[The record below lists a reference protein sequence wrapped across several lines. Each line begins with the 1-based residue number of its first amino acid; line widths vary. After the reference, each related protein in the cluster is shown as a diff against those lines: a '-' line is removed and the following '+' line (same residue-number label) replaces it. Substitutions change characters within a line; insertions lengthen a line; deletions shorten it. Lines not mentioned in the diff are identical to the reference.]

1 MKLVNRAPY
10 LMHQLVSKTLICI
23 NRHND
28 INDIAFFCFVAS
40 GEDPQC
46 TTPKSRK
53 HDPYSQS
60 HLAPPSTSPHP
71 VVMHGGSGP
80 SGEEYEMN
88 SPPNWPRPVAGAV
101 STFGFTIIC
110 LNIKLFVY

>member
-1 MKLVNRAPY
+1 MYNDIKLVN
-10 LMHQLVSKTLICI
+10 
-23 NRHND
+23 
-28 INDIAFFCFVAS
+28 FFIFAAS

-71 VVMHGGSGP
+71 VVMHGSSGP

-88 SPPNWPRPVAGAV
+88 SPPNWPRPVASAV
-101 STFGFTIIC
+101 STLKFNF
-110 LNIKLFVY
+110 LEY